1 MSRNLLAETAD
12 LHAER
17 WSDPPGSR
25 WVAYARPRDCFQPT
39 ITQKPRRAMS
49 RRYTV
54 ARYALDGRVLPLVQ
68 QTLSVA
74 ESFRRQ
80 LMGRYR
86 RIRERDQPEER
97 ARDEAV
103 PFRSEAFSG
112 KDASGQKLEA
122 AHQHAYYLPSDEDD
136 DGRIDHLTVVAE
148 MGFDPDEVRALDSLR
163 RLYLGEDDPLNLLL
177 VSLDETLAGR
187 GPLFAVSR
195 SWVSATPFLST
206 RHPKRRGLKRD
217 PAHLLGEINRD
228 AFLRVVLLEE
238 LERLRLRRPNV
249 PAATA
254 VEPLL
259 EHRIGVRRLRP
270 IQFRRFR
277 QKAGDDGG
285 RRPSGAFRI
294 VFPVPVAGPI
304 CLGHSSHFGLGL
316 FVPPQEP

>member
-25 WVAYARPRDCFQPT
+25 WIAYARHRDCFQT
-39 ITQKPRRAMS
+39 TFTRKPRRAMT

-54 ARYALDGRVLPLVQ
+54 ARFALDGKVLPLVQ

-80 LMGRYR
+80 LMGKYG
-86 RIRERDQPEER
+86 RIRENDQPVTLPQ
-97 ARDEAV
+97 AGAV
-103 PFRSEAFSG
+103 RFRSEAFSG
-112 KDASGQKLEA
+112 KDASGQKLVDS
-122 AHQHAYYLPSDEDD
+122 HRHAYYLPSDEDD
-136 DGRIDHLTVVAE
+136 DGRVDHLTVVAE
-148 MGFDPDEVRALDSLR
+148 MGFDPDEVRALDRLR
-163 RLYLGEDDPLNLLL
+163 LLRLGDGDPLNLLL
-177 VSLDETLAGR
+177 VSLDEAPPER
-187 GPLFAVSR
+187 GPLFKNSR
-195 SWVSATPFLST
+195 CWVSATPFLST

-217 PAHLLGEINRD
+217 PAHMLGEVNRD

-238 LERLRLRRPNV
+238 LERLRQRRPEL
-249 PAATA
+249 PTA
-254 VEPLL
+254 IDVQPLPD
-259 EHRIGVRRLRP
+259 HRIGVRKLRP

-294 VFPVPVAGPI
+294 LFPVPVAGPI
-304 CLGHSSHFGLGL
+304 SLGHSSHFGLGM
-316 FVPPQEP
+316 FVANQEP